1 MSEGLA
7 PLQVTRE
14 AAGLRSPRSCL
25 PGGGGVKAGPLSAPR
40 APQSASSA
48 EASSRCRS
56 YGPGEGTAAPTDPC
70 RRLRLSQEGD
80 VASSCRFLALCP
92 GRSSPEAGSAR
103 PLRGARVQPRPRR
116 VVPFAGARSR
126 PLPLAAPFPFL
137 PLLLRFHSHPT
148 LSCRAPSCSSLS
160 SSLRFSAPLTPG
172 RKEWGDLGLLLP
184 VCSLPGGRSERRLAV
199 ALPPESR
206 VGVL

>member
-1 MSEGLA
+1 M
-7 PLQVTRE
+7 
-14 AAGLRSPRSCL
+14 
-25 PGGGGVKAGPLSAPR
+25 KAGPLSAPR

-56 YGPGEGTAAPTDPC
+56 SGPGEGTAAPTDPC
-70 RRLRLSQEGD
+70 RGLRLSREGD

-92 GRSSPEAGSAR
+92 GRSSPEAGSAC
-103 PLRGARVQPRPRR
+103 PLRGTRVQPGSWR

-137 PLLLRFHSHPT
+137 PLLRFHSHPT

-184 VCSLPGGRSERRLAV
+184 ACPLPGGAFREALAV

-206 VGVL
+206 VGLL